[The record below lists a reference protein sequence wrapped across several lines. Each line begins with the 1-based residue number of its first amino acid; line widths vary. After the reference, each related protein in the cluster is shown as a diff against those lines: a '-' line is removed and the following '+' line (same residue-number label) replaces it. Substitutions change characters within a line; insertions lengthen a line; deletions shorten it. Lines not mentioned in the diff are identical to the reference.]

1 MGYITD
7 SLDSDEV
14 VLLQANPSASQ
25 LANSYGIGVVLHLT
39 VCLVLLVVAIGSGES
54 LGESMFIL
62 VLLMTGPALAIFF
75 SWLVKRYGREQA
87 VTSTRVIC
95 KAGLVTTHTDE
106 LRLEAL
112 EAIAVMQDPLGKLNG
127 YGTLKFTG
135 RGGSPVN
142 FIFVD
147 NPVHV
152 KKSIEQAIKH
162 CKQSS
167 EEDAR

>member
-1 MGYITD
+1 M
-7 SLDSDEV
+7 
-14 VLLQANPSASQ
+14 
-25 LANSYGIGVVLHLT
+25 
-39 VCLVLLVVAIGSGES
+39 VAISSGASGMELMALS
-54 LGESMFIL
+54 AVWSPIG
-62 VLLMTGPALAIFF
+62 LLMFF
-75 SWLVKRYGREQA
+75 KWLVTRYGREQA
-87 VTSTRVIC
+87 VTNTRVIC